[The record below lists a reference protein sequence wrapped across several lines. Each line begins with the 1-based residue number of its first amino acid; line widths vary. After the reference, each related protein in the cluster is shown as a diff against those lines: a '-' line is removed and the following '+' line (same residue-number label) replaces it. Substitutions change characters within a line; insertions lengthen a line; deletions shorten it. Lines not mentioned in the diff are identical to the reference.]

1 MSILCPHSN
10 LDELDQFTERHK
22 EPKLMQEEINNLN
35 RTTFIENKLSQYL
48 IMFQE
53 KNHQIQRFH
62 WWILPIF
69 VVEMI
74 IF

>member
-62 WWILPIF
+62 
-69 VVEMI
+69 
-74 IF
+74 